1 MAFLAW
7 ISAWFRLDSASGF
20 HFARIL
26 LDLVRF
32 GWISVGFCWIWFDFG
47 LISA

>member
-20 HFARIL
+20 HFTRILVGFGSIWLDFCWIL
-26 LDLVRF
+26 LDLV
-32 GWISVGFCWIWFDFG
+32 
-47 LISA
+47 